1 MCLALGLGFGVFD
14 SAGPTGD
21 VRELVNVFGLAAAS
35 AYAWLTLSSSE
46 LISRAEDGEAIRN
59 AIEHFVPQQ
68 RRLRPGSEECP
79 HELQAY
85 ATALV

>member
-1 MCLALGLGFGVFD
+1 M
-14 SAGPTGD
+14 
-21 VRELVNVFGLAAAS
+21 
-35 AYAWLTLSSSE
+35 AWLTLSSSE

-79 HELQAY
+79 HQLQAY